1 MRRFFEVRHEDGRLK
16 QNKFVD
22 FMVVK
27 WNYNNLKNFIIHIL
41 TYGVFLIVFLFV
53 FVFVLHRVTDNFY
66 GMFFLSTFGYLCLGI
81 SLASFIPLLL
91 MKFNAIEFK
100 EG

>member
-1 MRRFFEVRHEDGRLK
+1 MAIIALASGIVYGLLVSSKMRRFFEVRHEDGRLK

-22 FMVVK
+22 FMVGK
-27 WNYNNLKNFIIHIL
+27 WNYKNLKNFIVHIL

-66 GMFFLSTFGYLCLGI
+66 GMFF
-81 SLASFIPLLL
+81 
-91 MKFNAIEFK
+91 
-100 EG
+100 